1 MMLSNIRYPIRSQ
14 CTLSLSPQNIKKVY
28 GFLMFSGGRKRVHQN
43 ECVKK
48 LLLELIRPYSKN
60 LFNFRNPRR
69 S

>member
-28 GFLMFSGGRKRVHQN
+28 GFLMFSGGRERVYRN
-43 ECVKK
+43 EWVKK
-48 LLLELIRPYSKN
+48 LLLELIRQYFKN
-60 LFNFRNPRR
+60 LFNFHNPRR